1 MASFRGRPVGPPP
14 ESLLQKISS
23 PDPGDIGSHEVGLI
37 HSDRRI
43 ADICL
48 FLLHAAS
55 FLNHARVLRQTATTS
70 RTLGRTQ
77 LAVVFLFRL
86 HHF

>member
-1 MASFRGRPVGPPP
+1 
-14 ESLLQKISS
+14 LQKISK

-48 FLLHAAS
+48 FLLRAAS
-55 FLNHARVLRQTATTS
+55 FLNHAWVLRQTATTS
-70 RTLGRTQ
+70 RTLGRISW
-77 LAVVFLFRL
+77 LCVFSSSIISRTSQI
-86 HHF
+86 